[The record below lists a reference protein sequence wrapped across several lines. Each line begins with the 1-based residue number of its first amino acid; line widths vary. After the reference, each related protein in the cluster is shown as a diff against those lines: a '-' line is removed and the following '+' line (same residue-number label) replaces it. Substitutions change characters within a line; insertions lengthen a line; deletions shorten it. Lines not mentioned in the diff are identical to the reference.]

1 MIDLL
6 DKLSYRL
13 YQIWKDQL
21 SKRF

>member
-1 MIDLL
+1 MINLF

>member
-13 YQIWKDQL
+13 
-21 SKRF
+21 